1 MCTYLKG
8 RFRSLEAAE
17 ETYNLTLSDALAELT
32 VGHPKQRMQNAKN
45 AVQLQQQSATNPTA
59 ESTSRCLPVLL
70 AVYQIVRNFARP
82 SLLRCRK
89 TGENCRC
96 LFPGACIESWY
107 RHKPRKLC
115 FIISKSNEVTAV
127 SRKD

>member
-17 ETYNLTLSDALAELT
+17 ETYNLTLSDALTELT
-32 VGHPKQRMQNAKN
+32 VGHPKQRRNNN
-45 AVQLQQQSATNPTA
+45 AVQLQQQSATNPQQNP
-59 ESTSRCLPVLL
+59 PVV
-70 AVYQIVRNFARP
+70 ACQC
-82 SLLRCRK
+82 SLLSIKLSQILQDLPSK

-96 LFPGACIESWY
+96 LFPCACIESWY

-115 FIISKSNEVTAV
+115 FTISKSNEVTAV